1 MKALYIFLGA
11 YSLINGICTMA
22 GITSMDQTTA
32 GLYAVC
38 LGLTTILCVVDG
50 RRK

>member
-11 YSLINGICTMA
+11 YSLIYGICTMA
-22 GITSMDQTTA
+22 GVTAVNQTTA

-38 LGLTTILCVVDG
+38 LGLVTIISAFAG

>member
-11 YSLINGICTMA
+11 YSITNGICTIA

-32 GLYAVC
+32 GLYATC
-38 LGLTTILCVVDG
+38 LGLITIISAFAG